1 MGLIIFLGDSITDA
15 GRKTSPNELGFGYVN
30 IFSERLKAQ
39 SQNWNILNRG
49 VEGYVVQNVAETL
62 HRECISLKPDYIS
75 ILVGVNDIGLIA
87 NSSASEQDKL
97 YMLED
102 SIRAYHEM
110 LFDLSRETQAKVII
124 LEPFILPQHEKY
136 EDWVPWQKKMSKNIQ
151 KLARNYGAYFI
162 PLQTPLL
169 KLYPQATDV
178 EWEQMAGCYVAEF
191 IADGQEIDVWFNK
204 QAEWVMT
211 ETDVESLEK
220 VPAPVAEAFM
230 SSTMTGMRLRD
241 IRIITFPK
249 HPTVIIIEV
258 EQYNSDEEFQLFYA
272 PDGKLLQSLDVTEL
286 GGEIYPGL
294 FFND

>member
-1 MGLIIFLGDSITDA
+1 MKKFKFCILAGLLALLSVSAFA
-15 GRKTSPNELGFGYVN
+15 EGR
-30 IFSERLKAQ
+30 
-39 SQNWNILNRG
+39 
-49 VEGYVVQNVAETL
+49 
-62 HRECISLKPDYIS
+62 
-75 ILVGVNDIGLIA
+75 
-87 NSSASEQDKL
+87 
-97 YMLED
+97 
-102 SIRAYHEM
+102 
-110 LFDLSRETQAKVII
+110 
-124 LEPFILPQHEKY
+124 LPA
-136 EDWVPWQKKMSKNIQ
+136 NIQ
-151 KLARNYGAYFI
+151 TAF
-162 PLQTPLL
+162 QT
-169 KLYPQATDV
+169 LYPQATDV

-249 HPTVIIIEV
+249 HPTAVSYTHLTVIIIEV

>member
-1 MGLIIFLGDSITDA
+1 MKKFKFCILAGLLALLSVSAFA
-15 GRKTSPNELGFGYVN
+15 EGR
-30 IFSERLKAQ
+30 
-39 SQNWNILNRG
+39 
-49 VEGYVVQNVAETL
+49 
-62 HRECISLKPDYIS
+62 
-75 ILVGVNDIGLIA
+75 
-87 NSSASEQDKL
+87 
-97 YMLED
+97 
-102 SIRAYHEM
+102 
-110 LFDLSRETQAKVII
+110 
-124 LEPFILPQHEKY
+124 LPA
-136 EDWVPWQKKMSKNIQ
+136 NIQ
-151 KLARNYGAYFI
+151 TAF
-162 PLQTPLL
+162 QT
-169 KLYPQATDV
+169 LYPQATDV

-272 PDGKLLQSLDVTEL
+272 PDGKLSLIINIPLPYQQYASLCRAACQDHCQEVHNTAL
-286 GGEIYPGL
+286 HPYGGLRG
-294 FFND
+294 

>member
-1 MGLIIFLGDSITDA
+1 MKKLKFGILAGLLILLSVSAFA
-15 GRKTSPNELGFGYVN
+15 EGRL
-30 IFSERLKAQ
+30 A
-39 SQNWNILNRG
+39 
-49 VEGYVVQNVAETL
+49 A
-62 HRECISLKPDYIS
+62 
-75 ILVGVNDIGLIA
+75 
-87 NSSASEQDKL
+87 
-97 YMLED
+97 
-102 SIRAYHEM
+102 
-110 LFDLSRETQAKVII
+110 
-124 LEPFILPQHEKY
+124 
-136 EDWVPWQKKMSKNIQ
+136 NIQ
-151 KLARNYGAYFI
+151 TAF
-162 PLQTPLL
+162 QT
-169 KLYPQATDV
+169 LYPQATDV
-178 EWEQMAGCYVAEF
+178 EWEQIAGCYVAEF

>member
-1 MGLIIFLGDSITDA
+1 MKAAIYFNELQPLLYGYYICKGVIFLHRKISAAVFTVLTAMFMCGCTSDKNTVGQSA
-15 GRKTSPNELGFGYVN
+15 GHND
-30 IFSERLKAQ
+30 
-39 SQNWNILNRG
+39 RG
-49 VEGYVVQNVAETL
+49 GVTPAETAFL
-62 HRECISLKPDYIS
+62 TDGKEKVCYGQGYETDSDNRP
-75 ILVGVNDIGLIA
+75 VGAI
-87 NSSASEQDKL
+87 
-97 YMLED
+97 
-102 SIRAYHEM
+102 
-110 LFDLSRETQAKVII
+110 QA
-124 LEPFILPQHEKY
+124 
-136 EDWVPWQKKMSKNIQ
+136 
-151 KLARNYGAYFI
+151 
-162 PLQTPLL
+162 
-169 KLYPQATDV
+169 
-178 EWEQMAGCYVAEF
+178 
-191 IADGQEIDVWFNK
+191 QE
-204 QAEWVMT
+204 T